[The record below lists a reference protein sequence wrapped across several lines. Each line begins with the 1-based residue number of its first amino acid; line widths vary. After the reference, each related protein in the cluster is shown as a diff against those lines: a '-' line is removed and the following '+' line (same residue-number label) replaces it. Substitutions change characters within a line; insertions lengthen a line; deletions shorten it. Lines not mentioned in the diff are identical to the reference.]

1 MKNVIFPILFSL
13 LFLLIDFYAFK
24 GIRQLTH
31 QWPLN
36 VKRYLAGVYWT
47 PTVVMIVLFVMM
59 ISASKMGN
67 GRPPEWFMN
76 IMSWIF
82 VLGIT
87 KLTFSVFH
95 FSSDMVNGL
104 RWLWFKWFSTPSPDQ
119 AGMSRIQFLNQL
131 GLGISTLMFGS
142 FVYGMVKGKY
152 NFQIRRERLFF
163 PHLPKSFD
171 GLKLIQISDAHLGTF
186 GPNEVHE
193 VQPAID
199 LIMKEQ
205 PDLIVFTGDLVNNLA
220 EEAEPYVDLFAQ
232 LTAPLGKFSILGN
245 HDYAR
250 YVYRDESEESVR
262 MRAENM
268 IKFEEIYRSMGFDL
282 IKNDSRIL
290 EVNGERISLIG
301 IENWGRNFFQYG
313 DLDKALTNVDDSSFQ
328 LLLSHDPTHFEEQVL
343 GKKNIALTLSGHTHG
358 AQFGVEVP
366 EWGIKWSP
374 SAWFGYKRWGGL
386 YKEGNQYL
394 YVNRGLGCL
403 GFPGR
408 VGINPEIT
416 IIELKSGNA

>member
-1 MKNVIFPILFSL
+1 M
-13 LFLLIDFYAFK
+13 
-24 GIRQLTH
+24 
-31 QWPLN
+31 
-36 VKRYLAGVYWT
+36 
-47 PTVVMIVLFVMM
+47 VMIVLFVMM

-95 FSSDMVNGL
+95 FSSDLVNGV
-104 RWLWFKWFSTPSPDQ
+104 RWIWFKWFTTPSPEQ
-119 AGMSRIQFLNQL
+119 EGMSRIQFLNQL
-131 GLGISTLMFGS
+131 GLGVSTIMFGS

-171 GLKLIQISDAHLGTF
+171 GFKLVQISDAHLGTF
-186 GPNEVHE
+186 GPGEVHE

-232 LTAPLGKFSILGN
+232 LKAPLGKFSILGN

-250 YVYRDESEESVR
+250 YVYRDESEDSVR

-268 IKFEEIYRSMGFDL
+268 IKFEEIHRAMGFDL

-290 EVNGERISLIG
+290 EVNGEQISLIG

-313 DLDKALTNVDDSSFQ
+313 DLNKALRNVEDSSFQ

-386 YKEGNQYL
+386 YQEGNQYL